1 MSEFIIYEDPDAP
14 NPVQVTLD
22 GDTVWLTQAQMAEL
36 FGRERSVITKH
47 VRNVFRDGE
56 LNQEAVRA
64 FFAQTAADG
73 KTYQTEYYNL
83 DVIASVIA
91 FYAPTENE
99 ILRLTAQND
108 ITTQSLTGEGVGF
121 HETIGYS
128 TPS

>member
-1 MSEFIIYEDPDAP
+1 MHFLQRFKG
-14 NPVQVTLD
+14 N
-22 GDTVWLTQAQMAEL
+22 
-36 FGRERSVITKH
+36 RSSIEKKVK
-47 VRNVFRDGE
+47 
-56 LNQEAVRA
+56 
-64 FFAQTAADG
+64 
-73 KTYQTEYYNL
+73 YYNL